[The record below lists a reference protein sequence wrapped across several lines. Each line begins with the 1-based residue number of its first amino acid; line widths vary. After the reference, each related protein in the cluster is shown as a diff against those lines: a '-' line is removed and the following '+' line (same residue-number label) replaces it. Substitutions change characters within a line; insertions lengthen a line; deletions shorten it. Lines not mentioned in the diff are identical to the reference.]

1 MKNKNNDL
9 INNLKAEI
17 SKEIKRK
24 VSKQHEKLDF
34 FKNKILQQASELR
47 KRNPN
52 NQVINEKLKNNK
64 TNEDILGYVKNLF
77 ELAEANIPDVVVD
90 SVHI

>member
-90 SVHI
+90 RVHI

>member
-1 MKNKNNDL
+1 M
-9 INNLKAEI
+9 
-17 SKEIKRK
+17 
-24 VSKQHEKLDF
+24 
-34 FKNKILQQASELR
+34 LQQVSELR

>member
-24 VSKQHEKLDF
+24 VSKQHEKLVF

-90 SVHI
+90 RVHI